1 MKITKYGQ
9 SCVLIETKGRRILI
23 DPGDYEFKESFLEKD
38 WINIDAILITH
49 MHGDHCHDPAIRTIM
64 KNPKTKL
71 YGSKET
77 ASKHSDLSF
86 QIVKVGDILNIEG
99 IKVEVVNAVHGYNP
113 ILTKF
118 NAIVNGGVGYIV
130 DDGAKRAYATSDTI
144 FFPNDY
150 KCDVIF
156 VPVNNHGLTF
166 DPHTAVI
173 YSKHVGAK
181 LVIPVHYH
189 SPTFPADMELVK
201 KEFDAAGF
209 KYKILDIGESIEVS

>member
-9 SCVLIETKGRRILI
+9 SCVLIETKGKRILI
-23 DPGDYEFKESFLEKD
+23 DPGDYEFKDSFLEKD
-38 WINIDAILITH
+38 WTNIDVILITH
-49 MHGDHCHDPAIRTIM
+49 MHGDHCHSPAIKVIM

-71 YGSKET
+71 YSSNET
-77 ASKHSDLSF
+77 AAKHSELSF
-86 QIVKVGDILNIEG
+86 NVIKVGDVVKFGE
-99 IKVEVVNAVHGYNP
+99 IKVEVVNAIHGYHPN
-113 ILTKF
+113 LTKY
-118 NAIVNGGVGYIV
+118 NAIVNEGVGYIL
-130 DDGAKRAYATSDTI
+130 DDGEKRAYATSDTI

-173 YSKHVGAK
+173 YAKHVDAK

-209 KYKILDIGESIEVS
+209 KYKILGIGESIEV